1 MKKINMIIYTFGILL
16 ATVYTI
22 LFCSTDIDSQNAYS
36 FMINCML
43 IPMCMIFITMFII
56 GFICLDTKKVSFF
69 SLITSL
75 IYTTSSS
82 IVIYIYIN
90 KSVMNNIMS
99 NTHISKG
106 TTIAFN
112 TEITFSNAITS
123 IFVNLIV
130 SFLGG
135 MLGVIIRKAIK
146 KRKARLVNL

>member
-1 MKKINMIIYTFGILL
+1 
-16 ATVYTI
+16 
-22 LFCSTDIDSQNAYS
+22 
-36 FMINCML
+36 
-43 IPMCMIFITMFII
+43 
-56 GFICLDTKKVSFF
+56 
-69 SLITSL
+69 
-75 IYTTSSS
+75 
-82 IVIYIYIN
+82 
-90 KSVMNNIMS
+90 MS